1 MLQGFS
7 GYNST
12 LIPLLGVFMI
22 PLNYRVIVLLLSVL
36 MACSAASHAAIDF
49 YRGVVPVKSQA
60 KQQRELA
67 AKEAF
72 AQVIV
77 RLSGSSSALEE
88 DAIRQAQSRALSYVE
103 QFQYLAL
110 EDEELLARGYK
121 EQISLQF
128 SPAPLK
134 KLLMASY
141 KFWPTNRPSTLVW
154 LVEDSLEFGKQFI
167 SNDLAPEVIASFE
180 NNAAERGL
188 PLTYPLLD
196 LQDQM
201 RLSAEQVWSLDEE
214 AILVASQRYNAD
226 VVLVGRYSSTS
237 RGEYLATWQFF
248 HRGDTRVYDSRNGKA
263 AELGGLALN
272 PLADYLGTRYAI
284 VSTGEKS
291 PALVL
296 QVSGVDSFASF
307 RAALN
312 YLDKMAAVSQ
322 LNLNAVRQDTL
333 LLSLGSESSVD
344 KLVSVLALDGRM
356 ELQENTGELPAWQQ
370 TAPGTV
376 ENPLRY
382 RWVR

>member
-1 MLQGFS
+1 
-7 GYNST
+7 
-12 LIPLLGVFMI
+12 MI